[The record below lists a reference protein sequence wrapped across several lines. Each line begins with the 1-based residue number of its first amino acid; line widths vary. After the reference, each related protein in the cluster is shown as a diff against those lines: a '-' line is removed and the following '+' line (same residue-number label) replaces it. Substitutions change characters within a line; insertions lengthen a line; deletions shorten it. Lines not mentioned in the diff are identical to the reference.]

1 MNTADNPRETA
12 IHQSANRPNL
22 LLGGDR
28 ELVLVMVMI
37 AGGLAFSL
45 ASWWG
50 IGLAVALWIGSMAAL
65 QRMGKADPLLRPVYL
80 RHIRYTAY
88 LSGEERS
95 SRSEYR
101 DAREL
106 EVTPECRLHNIDR
119 ELGDWL
125 ICCCHSLSLRTAYF
139 SSRTAHCLPAGRIE
153 VPTCIPPPTRRCTLS
168 RCGSIRFSGWAVAG
182 CLTRTSSAPA
192 HLAIRIRALFLTP

>member
-1 MNTADNPRETA
+1 MNPADKPREIV

-50 IGLAVALWIGSMAAL
+50 IGLAVLLWISSMSAL

-80 RHIRYTAY
+80 RHIRYVTFYPAK
-88 LSGEERS
+88 SGLHGQNIE
-95 SRSEYR
+95 
-101 DAREL
+101 
-106 EVTPECRLHNIDR
+106 TPKS
-119 ELGDWL
+119 WK
-125 ICCCHSLSLRTAYF
+125 
-139 SSRTAHCLPAGRIE
+139 
-153 VPTCIPPPTRRCTLS
+153 
-168 RCGSIRFSGWAVAG
+168 
-182 CLTRTSSAPA
+182 
-192 HLAIRIRALFLTP
+192 

>member
-1 MNTADNPRETA
+1 MGTTDKPREIV

-50 IGLAVALWIGSMAAL
+50 IGLAVVLWITSVAAL

-80 RHIRYTAY
+80 RHIRYASFY
-88 LSGEERS
+88 FAKSGLHGRTTETPRS
-95 SRSEYR
+95 WR
-101 DAREL
+101 
-106 EVTPECRLHNIDR
+106 
-119 ELGDWL
+119 
-125 ICCCHSLSLRTAYF
+125 
-139 SSRTAHCLPAGRIE
+139 
-153 VPTCIPPPTRRCTLS
+153 
-168 RCGSIRFSGWAVAG
+168 
-182 CLTRTSSAPA
+182 
-192 HLAIRIRALFLTP
+192 